1 MYSPLIT
8 CIGTSH
14 LHYYRMLSLPSVTGR
29 YVVGATTFVTP
40 VRPKRVY
47 GSAKRRKVSGSSTD
61 QLEHVLC
68 MEEVGFTVYYPADI
82 SSADRKGLD
91 WLLR

>member
-1 MYSPLIT
+1 
-8 CIGTSH
+8 
-14 LHYYRMLSLPSVTGR
+14 MLSLPPVTGR
-29 YVVGATTFVTP
+29 YAVGATTFVTP
-40 VRPKRVY
+40 ARPKRVY
-47 GSAKRRKVSGSSTD
+47 GSAKRRKVNGSSTD